1 MVGDSRR
8 DEKPSLAGELRG
20 LIGALCLGIMP
31 PVGGR
36 YGLMQQQLGADNAAP
51 GWLAWTVGIRD
62 ALPTL
67 LALAISVCFAVI
79 LLGTIGFPLVT
90 HADEPSK
97 ALAVLKH
104 RNNFNHP
111 LLMLHLGRG
120 ANALAGFATAPNV
133 IELGRTLAVIAGAL
147 AVFATYLLARQ
158 VLPAPASLAAA
169 TATAVAPLVAMHA
182 RFFKE
187 DIFALPFVLFSLL
200 LLIEVLKTPTRGR
213 ALLLGVAAG
222 LTLVNAGG

>member
-1 MVGDSRR
+1 V
-8 DEKPSLAGELRG
+8 
-20 LIGALCLGIMP
+20 
-31 PVGGR
+31 
-36 YGLMQQQLGADNAAP
+36 
-51 GWLAWTVGIRD
+51 
-62 ALPTL
+62 L
-67 LALAISVCFAVI
+67 LALVISVCFAVI
-79 LLGTIGFPLVT
+79 LLGTIGFPLGT

-111 LLMLHLGRG
+111 LLMLHLGRC
-120 ANALAGFATAPNV
+120 ANALAGFTTAPNV

-158 VLPAPASLAAA
+158 ALPAPASLAAA

-187 DIFALPFVLFSLL
+187 DIFALLFVLFSLL

-213 ALLLGVAAG
+213 ALLLGVAASLAVSAKYVG
-222 LTLVNAGG
+222 ALLVPFAFVVRSPVSPDVSPCVSGWSLPGSPAQPPRPCSY

>member
-1 MVGDSRR
+1 MRFPCCSHWSSLSASR
-8 DEKPSLAGELRG
+8 SSCLA
-20 LIGALCLGIMP
+20 
-31 PVGGR
+31 
-36 YGLMQQQLGADNAAP
+36 
-51 GWLAWTVGIRD
+51 
-62 ALPTL
+62 
-67 LALAISVCFAVI
+67 
-79 LLGTIGFPLVT
+79 IGFPLGT

-158 VLPAPASLAAA
+158 ALPAPASLAAA

-213 ALLLGVAAG
+213 ALLLGLAVGLAASAKYVAALLMPFALVVLLAG
-222 LTLVNAGG
+222 LAGRNALRERLVLAGIAGAAAAAAFVLVQSPAF